1 MLDESLC
8 LRVVLWQ
15 VAALSVQR
23 VGRRRRIRPA
33 AGESGYDGAQER
45 AHRIHDASRPTRSL
59 CAIGF
64 AGTP

>member
-8 LRVVLWQ
+8 LRVILGQ
-15 VAALSVQR
+15 IAALSVES
-23 VGRRRRIRPA
+23 VGRRWRIRPA
-33 AGESGYDGAQER
+33 AGESRYDGAQER